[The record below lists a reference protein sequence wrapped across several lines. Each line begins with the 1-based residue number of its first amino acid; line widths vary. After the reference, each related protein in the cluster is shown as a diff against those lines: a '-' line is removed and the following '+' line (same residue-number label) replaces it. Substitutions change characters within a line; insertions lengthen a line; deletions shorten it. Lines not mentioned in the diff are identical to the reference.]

1 MARRETMIC
10 GRLIGGVALSAALL
24 MPGLGSAQGDI
35 EAGRA
40 KAYTCLGCHAVEGY
54 RNAYPSYRVP
64 KLGGQHAG
72 YLVSSLKA
80 YRSGARQHTT
90 MQALASTLSD
100 EDIQDIAAYFA
111 SRGPEGQ

>member
-1 MARRETMIC
+1 MIC
-10 GRLIGGVALSAALL
+10 GRLIGGAFLGLLLFTGAA
-24 MPGLGSAQGDI
+24 SAQGDI

-64 KLGGQHAG
+64 KLGGQHPEYIA
-72 YLVSSLKA
+72 SALKA
-80 YRSGARQHTT
+80 YQSGDRQHTT

-100 EDIQDIAAYFA
+100 QDIQDIAAYFA

>member
-1 MARRETMIC
+1 MIC
-10 GRLIGGVALSAALL
+10 GRLIGGVILGLL
-24 MPGLGSAQGDI
+24 LLPGVSSAQGNI
-35 EAGRA
+35 ESGRA

-64 KLGGQHAG
+64 KLGGQHPEYIA
-72 YLVSSLKA
+72 SALKA
-80 YRSGARQHTT
+80 YRNGDRKHTT